1 MGDLMIKILH
11 GDIVYTSNP
20 SQFDLYED
28 GYLVTDDDK
37 VIGVYSSLPKEYQKE
52 LIEDYKGKLI
62 IPGLIDLHV
71 HAPQYTY
78 RGLGMDLELIEW
90 LNVNTFPEESKYKD
104 NEYALK
110 AYSIFTDDLLHSS
123 TTRACIFATVHKEA
137 TLLLMDKL
145 EETKLITKVGK
156 VNMDRNCPDYIKES
170 SDNSYLDTL
179 SWVEECNNRNYSFT
193 SPILT
198 PRFIPSCTDEILDKL
213 KEIQVKYHLPVQSHL
228 SENLSEIEWVKEL
241 CPSARNYGEAY
252 ALHALFGGEDCP
264 TLMAHCIYSNDEELA
279 LMKKNGVYIVHCPES
294 NINVRSGIAPIRK
307 YLDEGFNV
315 GLGSDIAAGT
325 TLNMF
330 KAVEETIKA
339 SKMRWRILDQNYKW
353 LSEQEGFYL
362 ATKGGGKFF
371 GKVGSFEKDY
381 EFDAVV
387 IDDSRIRH
395 ANKLSLKNRII
406 TAIYL
411 SDERDIVAKYVKGNK
426 VL

>member
-1 MGDLMIKILH
+1 MGDLMIKVLH

-20 SQFDLYED
+20 SQFELYED
-28 GYLVTDDDK
+28 GYLVTDGDK
-37 VIGVYSSLPKEYQKE
+37 VHGVYTSLPKEYQNE
-52 LIEDYKGKLI
+52 LIEDYTGKLI

-71 HAPQYTY
+71 HAPQYTF
-78 RGLGMDLELIEW
+78 RGLGMDLELIDW
-90 LNVNTFPEESKYKD
+90 LNVNTFPEEAKYKD

-110 AYSIFTDDLLHSS
+110 AYSIFSDDLLHSS

-156 VNMDRNCPDYIKES
+156 VNMDRNCPSYIKES
-170 SDNSYLDTL
+170 TTDSYLDTL
-179 SWVEECNNRNYSFT
+179 EWVKECNKRNYSFT

-198 PRFIPSCTDEILDKL
+198 PRFIPSCSDEVLDKL

-228 SENLSEIEWVKEL
+228 SENISEIKWVKEL
-241 CPSARNYGEAY
+241 CPKAKNYGEAY
-252 ALHALFGGEDCP
+252 DLHGLFGGEDCP
-264 TLMAHCIYSNDEELA
+264 TLMAHCVYSDEEELN
-279 LMKKNGVYIVHCPES
+279 LMKKNNVYIVHCPES

-353 LSEQEGFYL
+353 LSETEGFFL
-362 ATKGGGKFF
+362 ATKGGGQFF

-395 ANKLSLKNRII
+395 ANKLSLENRII

-411 SDERDIVAKYVKGNK
+411 SDERDIVTKYVKGNK

>member
-37 VIGVYSSLPKEYQKE
+37 VIGVYSSLPKEYQNE

-90 LNVNTFPEESKYKD
+90 LNVNTFPEESKYED

-123 TTRACIFATVHKEA
+123 TTRACIFGTVHKDA

-252 ALHALFGGEDCP
+252 ALHGLFGGEDCP

-339 SKMRWRILDQNYKW
+339 SKMRWRILDQKYKW

>member
-37 VIGVYSSLPKEYQKE
+37 VIGVYSSLPKEYQNE

-90 LNVNTFPEESKYKD
+90 LNVNTFPEESKYVD

-110 AYSIFTDDLLHSS
+110 AYSIFVDDLLHSS
-123 TTRACIFATVHKEA
+123 TTRACIFATVHKDA

-170 SDNSYLDTL
+170 TSNSYLDTL
-179 SWVEECNNRNYSFT
+179 SWVKECNNRNYSFT
-193 SPILT
+193 SIILT

-213 KEIQVKYHLPVQSHL
+213 KEIQAKYHLPVQSHL

-241 CPSARNYGEAY
+241 CPSAKNYGEAY
-252 ALHALFGGEDCP
+252 ALHGLFGGEDCP

>member
-28 GYLVTDDDK
+28 GYLVTNDDK
-37 VIGVYSSLPKEYQKE
+37 VLGVYSSLPKEYQNE

-123 TTRACIFATVHKEA
+123 TTRACIFGTVHKDS

-170 SDNSYLDTL
+170 TSNSYLDTL
-179 SWVEECNNRNYSFT
+179 EWVKECNNRNYSFT

-213 KEIQVKYHLPVQSHL
+213 KEIQVQYHLPVQSHL

-241 CPSARNYGEAY
+241 CPSAKNYGEAY
-252 ALHALFGGEDCP
+252 ALHGLFGGEDCP
-264 TLMAHCIYSNDEELA
+264 TLMAHCVYSDEEELA
-279 LMKKNGVYIVHCPES
+279 LMKKNNVYIVHCPES

-307 YLDEGFNV
+307 YLDEGFNI

-330 KAVEETIKA
+330 KAIEETIKA

-381 EFDAVV
+381 EFDAIV

-395 ANKLSLKNRII
+395 ANKLSLENRII

-411 SDERDIVAKYVKGNK
+411 SDERDIVTKYVKGNK

>member
-1 MGDLMIKILH
+1 MGDFMIKILH

-28 GYLVTDDDK
+28 GYLVTNDDK
-37 VIGVYSSLPKEYQKE
+37 VVDVYSSLPKEYQNE
-52 LIEDYKGKLI
+52 LIEEYKGKLI

-90 LNVNTFPEESKYKD
+90 LNVNTFPEESKFKD

-123 TTRACIFATVHKEA
+123 TTRACIFGTVHKEA

-179 SWVEECNNRNYSFT
+179 EWVKECSNRNYSFT

-213 KEIQVKYHLPVQSHL
+213 KEIQVQYHLPVQSHL

-241 CPSARNYGEAY
+241 CPSAKNYGEAY
-252 ALHALFGGEDCP
+252 ALHGLFGGEDCP

-395 ANKLSLKNRII
+395 ANKLSLENRII

-411 SDERDIVAKYVKGNK
+411 SDERDIVTKYVKGNK

>member
-37 VIGVYSSLPKEYQKE
+37 VIGVYSSLPKEYQNE

-170 SDNSYLDTL
+170 SVNSYLDTL

-264 TLMAHCIYSNDEELA
+264 TLMAHCIYSNEEELA

>member
-37 VIGVYSSLPKEYQKE
+37 VIGVYSSLPKEYQNE

-90 LNVNTFPEESKYKD
+90 LNVNTFPEESKYVD

-123 TTRACIFATVHKEA
+123 TTRACIFGTVHKEA

-170 SDNSYLDTL
+170 TSNSYLDTL
-179 SWVEECNNRNYSFT
+179 EWVKECNNRNYSFT
-193 SPILT
+193 SIILT

-252 ALHALFGGEDCP
+252 ALHGLFGGEDCP
-264 TLMAHCIYSNDEELA
+264 TLMAHCVYSNDEELA

-339 SKMRWRILDQNYKW
+339 SKMRWRILDQKYKW

>member
-37 VIGVYSSLPKEYQKE
+37 VIGVYSSLPKEYQNE

>member
-37 VIGVYSSLPKEYQKE
+37 VIGVYSSLPKEYQNE

-90 LNVNTFPEESKYKD
+90 LNVNTFPEESKYED

-123 TTRACIFATVHKEA
+123 TTRACIFGTVHKEA

-252 ALHALFGGEDCP
+252 ALHGLFGGEDCP

-339 SKMRWRILDQNYKW
+339 SKMRWRILDQKYKW

>member
-28 GYLVTDDDK
+28 GYLVTDDYK
-37 VIGVYSSLPKEYQKE
+37 VIGVYSSLPKEYQNE

-90 LNVNTFPEESKYKD
+90 LNVNTFPEESKYVD

-123 TTRACIFATVHKEA
+123 TTRACIFGTVHKEA

-170 SDNSYLDTL
+170 TSNSYLDTL
-179 SWVEECNNRNYSFT
+179 EWVKECNNRNYSFT
-193 SPILT
+193 SIILT

-241 CPSARNYGEAY
+241 CPSAKNYGEAY
-252 ALHALFGGEDCP
+252 ALHGLFGGEDCP
-264 TLMAHCIYSNDEELA
+264 TLMAHCVYSNDEELA

-339 SKMRWRILDQNYKW
+339 SKMRWRILDQKYKW

-411 SDERDIVAKYVKGNK
+411 SDERDIVTKYVKGNK

>member
-1 MGDLMIKILH
+1 
-11 GDIVYTSNP
+11 
-20 SQFDLYED
+20 
-28 GYLVTDDDK
+28 
-37 VIGVYSSLPKEYQKE
+37 
-52 LIEDYKGKLI
+52 
-62 IPGLIDLHV
+62 
-71 HAPQYTY
+71 
-78 RGLGMDLELIEW
+78 
-90 LNVNTFPEESKYKD
+90 
-104 NEYALK
+104 
-110 AYSIFTDDLLHSS
+110 
-123 TTRACIFATVHKEA
+123 
-137 TLLLMDKL
+137 
-145 EETKLITKVGK
+145 
-156 VNMDRNCPDYIKES
+156 
-170 SDNSYLDTL
+170 
-179 SWVEECNNRNYSFT
+179 
-193 SPILT
+193 
-198 PRFIPSCTDEILDKL
+198 
-213 KEIQVKYHLPVQSHL
+213 
-228 SENLSEIEWVKEL
+228 
-241 CPSARNYGEAY
+241 
-252 ALHALFGGEDCP
+252 
-264 TLMAHCIYSNDEELA
+264 MAHCIYSNDEELA

>member
-1 MGDLMIKILH
+1 MIKILH

-20 SQFDLYED
+20 SQFELYED
-28 GYLVTDDDK
+28 GYLVTNGDK
-37 VIGVYSSLPKEYQKE
+37 VRGVYTSLPKEYQNV
-52 LIEDYKGKLI
+52 LMEDYAGKLI

-71 HAPQYTY
+71 HAPQYTF

-90 LNVNTFPEESKYKD
+90 LNANTFPEESKYKD

-110 AYSIFTDDLLHSS
+110 AYSIFSEDLLHSS

-156 VNMDRNCPDYIKES
+156 VNMDRNCPSYIKES
-170 SDNSYLDTL
+170 TTDSYLDTL
-179 SWVEECNNRNYSFT
+179 EWVKECNKRNYSFT

-198 PRFIPSCTDEILDKL
+198 PRFIPSCTDEVLARL

-228 SENLSEIEWVKEL
+228 SENINEIKWVKEL
-241 CPSARNYGEAY
+241 CPKAKNYGEAY
-252 ALHALFGGEDCP
+252 ALHGLFGGKDCP
-264 TLMAHCIYSNDEELA
+264 TLMAHCVYSDEDELK
-279 LMKKNGVYIVHCPES
+279 LIKENNVYIVHCPES

-307 YLDEGFNV
+307 YLDEGLNV

-330 KAVEETIKA
+330 KAIEETIKA

-353 LSEQEGFYL
+353 LSEAEGFFL

-395 ANKLSLKNRII
+395 ANKLSLENRII

>member
-37 VIGVYSSLPKEYQKE
+37 VVDVYSSLPQEYQKE
-52 LIEDYKGKLI
+52 LIEDYNGKLI

-156 VNMDRNCPDYIKES
+156 VNMDRNCPDYIKEGS
-170 SDNSYLDTL
+170 VNSYLDTL

>member
-1 MGDLMIKILH
+1 MGDLMIKVLH

-20 SQFDLYED
+20 SQFELYED
-28 GYLVTDDDK
+28 GYLVTDGDK
-37 VIGVYSSLPKEYQKE
+37 VHGVYASLPKEYQNE
-52 LIEDYKGKLI
+52 LVEDYTGKLI

-71 HAPQYTY
+71 HAPQYTF

-110 AYSIFTDDLLHSS
+110 AYSIFSDDLLHSS

-156 VNMDRNCPDYIKES
+156 VNMDRNCPSYIKES
-170 SDNSYLDTL
+170 TTDSYLDTL
-179 SWVEECNNRNYSFT
+179 EWVKECNKRNYSFT

-198 PRFIPSCTDEILDKL
+198 PRFIPSCTDEVLDKL
-213 KEIQVKYHLPVQSHL
+213 KEIQVKYRLPVQSHL
-228 SENLSEIEWVKEL
+228 SENISEIEWVKEL
-241 CPSARNYGEAY
+241 CPKAKNYGEAY
-252 ALHALFGGEDCP
+252 AIHGLFGGEDCP
-264 TLMAHCIYSNDEELA
+264 TLMAHCVYSNEDELK
-279 LMKKNGVYIVHCPES
+279 LMKKNNVYIVHCPES
-294 NINVRSGIAPIRK
+294 NMNVRSGIAPIRK
-307 YLDEGFNV
+307 YLDEGFHV
-315 GLGSDIAAGT
+315 GLGSDIAGGT

-330 KAVEETIKA
+330 KAIEETVKA

-353 LSEQEGFYL
+353 LSEAEGFFL
-362 ATKGGGKFF
+362 ATKGGGQFF

-395 ANKLSLKNRII
+395 ANKLSLENRII

-411 SDERDIVAKYVKGNK
+411 SDERDIVTKYVKGNK

>member
-1 MGDLMIKILH
+1 MGDLMIKVLH

-20 SQFDLYED
+20 SQFELYED
-28 GYLVTDDDK
+28 GYLVTDGDK
-37 VIGVYSSLPKEYQKE
+37 VIGVYTSLPKEYQNE
-52 LIEDYKGKLI
+52 LIEDYNGKLI

-71 HAPQYTY
+71 HAPQYTF
-78 RGLGMDLELIEW
+78 RGLGMDLELIDW
-90 LNVNTFPEESKYKD
+90 LNVNTFPEEAKYKD

-110 AYSIFTDDLLHSS
+110 AYSIFSDDLLHSS

-170 SDNSYLDTL
+170 TNESYLDTL
-179 SWVEECNNRNYSFT
+179 EWVKECNKRNYSFT

-198 PRFIPSCTDEILDKL
+198 PRFIPSCSDEVLDKL

-228 SENLSEIEWVKEL
+228 SENISEIKWVKEL
-241 CPSARNYGEAY
+241 CPKAKNYGEAY
-252 ALHALFGGEDCP
+252 DLHGLFGGEDCP
-264 TLMAHCIYSNDEELA
+264 TLMAHCVYSDEEELN
-279 LMKKNGVYIVHCPES
+279 LMKKNNVYIVHCPES

-353 LSEQEGFYL
+353 LSEAEGFFL
-362 ATKGGGKFF
+362 ATKGGGQFF

-395 ANKLSLKNRII
+395 ANKLSLENRII

-411 SDERDIVAKYVKGNK
+411 SDERDIVTKYVKGNK

>member
-37 VIGVYSSLPKEYQKE
+37 VVDVYSSLPQEYQKE

-156 VNMDRNCPDYIKES
+156 VNMDRNCPDYIKEGS
-170 SDNSYLDTL
+170 VNSYLDTL

-252 ALHALFGGEDCP
+252 ALHGLFGGEDCP

>member
-37 VIGVYSSLPKEYQKE
+37 VIEVYSSLPKEYQKE

-170 SDNSYLDTL
+170 SVNSYLDTL

>member
-1 MGDLMIKILH
+1 MGDLMIKVLH

-20 SQFDLYED
+20 SQFELYED
-28 GYLVTDDDK
+28 GYLVTDGDK
-37 VIGVYSSLPKEYQKE
+37 VHGVYTSLPKEYQNE

-71 HAPQYTY
+71 HAPQYTF
-78 RGLGMDLELIEW
+78 RGLGMDLELIDW
-90 LNVNTFPEESKYKD
+90 LNVNTFPEEAKYKD

-110 AYSIFTDDLLHSS
+110 AYSIFSDDLLHSS

-156 VNMDRNCPDYIKES
+156 VNMDRNCPSYIKES
-170 SDNSYLDTL
+170 TTDSYLDTL
-179 SWVEECNNRNYSFT
+179 EWVKECNKRNYSFT

-198 PRFIPSCTDEILDKL
+198 PRFIPSCSDEVLDKL

-228 SENLSEIEWVKEL
+228 SENISEIKWVKEL
-241 CPSARNYGEAY
+241 CPKAKNYGEAY
-252 ALHALFGGEDCP
+252 DLHGLFGGEDCP
-264 TLMAHCIYSNDEELA
+264 TLMAHCVYSDDEELN
-279 LMKKNGVYIVHCPES
+279 LMKKNNVYIVHCPES

-307 YLDEGFNV
+307 YLDEGFHV

-353 LSEQEGFYL
+353 LSEIEGFFL
-362 ATKGGGKFF
+362 ATKGGGQFF

-395 ANKLSLKNRII
+395 ANKLSLENRII

-411 SDERDIVAKYVKGNK
+411 SDERDIVTKYVKGNK

>member
-37 VIGVYSSLPKEYQKE
+37 VVDVYSSLPQEYQKE

-156 VNMDRNCPDYIKES
+156 VNMDRNCPDYIKEGS
-170 SDNSYLDTL
+170 VNSYLDTL

>member
-37 VIGVYSSLPKEYQKE
+37 VVDVYSSLPQEYQKE

-411 SDERDIVAKYVKGNK
+411 SDERDIVTKYVKGNK

>member
-156 VNMDRNCPDYIKES
+156 VNMDRNCPDYIKEGS
-170 SDNSYLDTL
+170 VNSYLDTL

-241 CPSARNYGEAY
+241 CPSAKNYGEAY
-252 ALHALFGGEDCP
+252 ALHGLFGGEDCP

>member
-90 LNVNTFPEESKYKD
+90 LNVNTFPEESKYED

-123 TTRACIFATVHKEA
+123 TTRACIFATVHKDA

-156 VNMDRNCPDYIKES
+156 VNMDRNCPDYIKEGS
-170 SDNSYLDTL
+170 VNSYLDTL
-179 SWVEECNNRNYSFT
+179 SWVKECNNRNYSFT
-193 SPILT
+193 SIILT

-241 CPSARNYGEAY
+241 CPSAKNYGEAY
-252 ALHALFGGEDCP
+252 ALHGLFGGEDCP

>member
-28 GYLVTDDDK
+28 GYLVTNDDK
-37 VIGVYSSLPKEYQKE
+37 VVDVYSSLPKEYQNE

-110 AYSIFTDDLLHSS
+110 AYSIFTNDLLHSS
-123 TTRACIFATVHKEA
+123 TTRACIFGTVHKEA

-170 SDNSYLDTL
+170 TSISYLDTL
-179 SWVEECNNRNYSFT
+179 EWVKECNNRNYSFT

-213 KEIQVKYHLPVQSHL
+213 KEIQVQYHLPVQSHL

-241 CPSARNYGEAY
+241 CPSAKNYGEAY
-252 ALHALFGGEDCP
+252 ELHGLFGGEDCP
-264 TLMAHCIYSNDEELA
+264 TLMAHCIYSDDEELA

-395 ANKLSLKNRII
+395 ANKLSLENRII

-411 SDERDIVAKYVKGNK
+411 SDERDIVTKYVKGNK

>member
-37 VIGVYSSLPKEYQKE
+37 VVDVYSSLPQEYQNE

-156 VNMDRNCPDYIKES
+156 VNMDRNCPDYIKEGS
-170 SDNSYLDTL
+170 VNSYLDTL

-395 ANKLSLKNRII
+395 AKKLSLKNRII

>member
-37 VIGVYSSLPKEYQKE
+37 VVDVYSSLPQEYQKE

>member
-156 VNMDRNCPDYIKES
+156 VNMDRNCPDYIKEGS
-170 SDNSYLDTL
+170 VNSYLDTL

-264 TLMAHCIYSNDEELA
+264 TLMAHCIYSNEEELA

-411 SDERDIVAKYVKGNK
+411 SDERDIVTKYVKGNK

>member
-37 VIGVYSSLPKEYQKE
+37 VVDVYSSLPQEYQKE

-156 VNMDRNCPDYIKES
+156 VNMDRNCPDYIKEG

-252 ALHALFGGEDCP
+252 ALHGLFGGEDCP

>member
-37 VIGVYSSLPKEYQKE
+37 VVDVYSSLPQEYQKE

-156 VNMDRNCPDYIKES
+156 VNMDRNCPDYIKEC

>member
-37 VIGVYSSLPKEYQKE
+37 VVDVYSSLPQEYQKE

-252 ALHALFGGEDCP
+252 ALHGLFGGEDCP

>member
-170 SDNSYLDTL
+170 SVNSYLDTL

>member
-1 MGDLMIKILH
+1 MGDFMIKILH

-28 GYLVTDDDK
+28 GYLVTNDDK
-37 VIGVYSSLPKEYQKE
+37 VVDVYSSLPKEYQNE
-52 LIEDYKGKLI
+52 LIEEYKGKLI

-71 HAPQYTY
+71 HASQYTY

-90 LNVNTFPEESKYKD
+90 LNVNTFPEESKFKD

-123 TTRACIFATVHKEA
+123 TTRACIFGTVHKEA

-179 SWVEECNNRNYSFT
+179 EWVKECNNRNYSFT

-213 KEIQVKYHLPVQSHL
+213 KEIQVQYHLPVQSHL

-241 CPSARNYGEAY
+241 CPSAKNYGEAY
-252 ALHALFGGEDCP
+252 ALHGLFGGEDCP

-395 ANKLSLKNRII
+395 ANKLSLENRII

-411 SDERDIVAKYVKGNK
+411 SDERDIVTKYVKGNK

>member
-37 VIGVYSSLPKEYQKE
+37 VIGVYSSLPKEYQNE

-156 VNMDRNCPDYIKES
+156 VNMDRNCPDYIKEGS
-170 SDNSYLDTL
+170 VNSYLDTL

-294 NINVRSGIAPIRK
+294 NINVSSGIAPIRK

>member
-1 MGDLMIKILH
+1 MGDFMIKILH

-28 GYLVTDDDK
+28 GYLVTNDDK
-37 VIGVYSSLPKEYQKE
+37 VVDVYSSLPKEYQNE
-52 LIEDYKGKLI
+52 LIEEYKGKLI

-90 LNVNTFPEESKYKD
+90 LNVNTFPEESKFKD

-123 TTRACIFATVHKEA
+123 TTRACIFGTVHKEA

-179 SWVEECNNRNYSFT
+179 EWVKECNNRHYSFT

-213 KEIQVKYHLPVQSHL
+213 KEIQVQYHLPVQSHL

-241 CPSARNYGEAY
+241 CPSAKNYGEAY
-252 ALHALFGGEDCP
+252 ALHGLFGGEDCP

-395 ANKLSLKNRII
+395 ANKLSLENRII

-411 SDERDIVAKYVKGNK
+411 SDERDIVTKYVKGNK